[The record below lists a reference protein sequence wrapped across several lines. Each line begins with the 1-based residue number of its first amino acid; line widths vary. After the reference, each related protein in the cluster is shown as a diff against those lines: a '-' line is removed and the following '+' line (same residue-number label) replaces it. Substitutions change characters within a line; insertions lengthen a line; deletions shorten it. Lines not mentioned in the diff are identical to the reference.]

1 MYETIF
7 FLNIPICL
15 ILYFLFCVGEL
26 KFVGSTEN
34 VSKFFTDDGATGDED
49 GKNFFESFTAA
60 EGTGLEETHN
70 SLTGQPLKVDLG
82 KIRLTYTDTHYCGC

>member
-1 MYETIF
+1 M
-7 FLNIPICL
+7 L
-15 ILYFLFCVGEL
+15 LYHNFLFCVGGL

-34 VSKFFTDDGATGDED
+34 VSKFFTDDGTTGDED

-60 EGTGLEETHN
+60 EGTGLEESHN

-82 KIRLTYTDTHYCGC
+82 KILARTILFNQSFSC